1 MSSRDSR
8 KVPLRTE
15 LGEGLPPE
23 LAKQRRHRLC
33 DHARKKTAD
42 APTARALAAEGRT
55 AHADADASTPFTLA
69 HGIELEAFGGWT
81 WQTRHEVS
89 LQPGMPNV
97 RRKGRP
103 QVGEARLWTS
113 P

>member
-1 MSSRDSR
+1 MRC
-8 KVPLRTE
+8 
-15 LGEGLPPE
+15 
-23 LAKQRRHRLC
+23 HRFC
-33 DHARKKTAD
+33 DHGGKKTAE
-42 APTARALAAEGRT
+42 TATDRALAAEGRT
-55 AHADADASTPFTLA
+55 AHADAEASTAFTLA

-103 QVGEARLWTS
+103 ACGTS